1 MFCSVCV
8 GWSSSVGTFWERH
21 RCKTFRLSR
30 DTRRANLLSLSV
42 VLHISLHPKHCLIK
56 LLRDGLFLD
65 INCLKELFNVYSLLL
80 SNFETIKIFTINKC
94 TNYTRKYSTRLK
106 TSTTFVSILKIA
118 QRTLTSI
125 FRVKKKLTQIY
136 FETGF

>member
-42 VLHISLHPKHCLIK
+42 VLHISLRKHQLIK
-56 LLRDGLFLD
+56 LLRDCLFLN
-65 INCLKELFNVYSLLL
+65 INCLKELFNVYGLLL
-80 SNFETIKIFTINKC
+80 SNFEKIKIFTINKC

-118 QRTLTSI
+118 RGTLTSN
-125 FRVKKKLTQIY
+125 FQRVKKNLTQIY